1 MKLRFYMKITEFINK
16 FKQLGYD
23 KETDL
28 LFGAYDANG
37 EWYNFEFEVED
48 EDRQLNPDDNSIAVT
63 IDVSQEYLKH
73 EINEELM
80 LEKLSDEICDAVYKT
95 IDGFKIME

>member
-1 MKLRFYMKITEFINK
+1 MKITEFINQ

-23 KETDL
+23 KDTDL
-28 LFGAYDANG
+28 IFGAYDANG

-48 EDRQLNPDDNSIAVT
+48 EDRQLNPNDNAIAVT

-73 EINEELM
+73 ELNEELM
-80 LEKLSDEICDAVYKT
+80 LERLSDEICDAVYKT
-95 IDGFKIME
+95 IDGFKIIE